1 VNGPAVVLVGPPGVG
16 KTTVGALLAERLGV
30 ACRDTDTD
38 VERAAGK
45 EIAEIFYD
53 EGEAHFRALERRAVA
68 AAVAEHD
75 GVLALGG
82 GAVLAEETRELLAG
96 HPVVFLD
103 MSLASAVPRVGLNAA
118 RPLLIINPRQQWR
131 QLMEE
136 RRPLYTQVARAVVGT
151 DDRSP
156 EEVAQAVLDALEL
169 EQA

>member
-1 VNGPAVVLVGPPGVG
+1 MNGPTVVLVGPPGVG

-30 ACRDTDTD
+30 PCRDTDTD

-53 EGEAHFRALERRAVA
+53 EGETHFRALERRAVA